1 MPTKYNF
8 IESLGKIDLFINATI
23 DDNVS
28 PVIPIINEIGNMVMQ
43 KLYGTVLSIR
53 YNLTDTVLHYETDK
67 KNIAYSAF
75 VSEVCSICRSNSSC
89 RDIIILDDEIRCIYN
104 TSLKSEVNAVIDDL
118 ARIHS
123 LASIVEKK
131 IGFPYKSL
139 LVKLSACYGRLDM
152 SVIEQPSM
160 HLQFR
165 WSGFAWKKA
174 ILLSEKAKDNYTLVN
189 RVIWN
194 NLTDDNQKLFKLL
207 DASEEIYEG
216 NIINLAMNNWV
227 ISK

>member
-75 VSEVCSICRSNSSC
+75 VSELGISCPSVFFQSRIAPIHFFASS
-89 RDIIILDDEIRCIYN
+89 
-104 TSLKSEVNAVIDDL
+104 S
-118 ARIHS
+118 
-123 LASIVEKK
+123 
-131 IGFPYKSL
+131 P
-139 LVKLSACYGRLDM
+139 
-152 SVIEQPSM
+152 
-160 HLQFR
+160 
-165 WSGFAWKKA
+165 
-174 ILLSEKAKDNYTLVN
+174 
-189 RVIWN
+189 
-194 NLTDDNQKLFKLL
+194 
-207 DASEEIYEG
+207 
-216 NIINLAMNNWV
+216 
-227 ISK
+227 